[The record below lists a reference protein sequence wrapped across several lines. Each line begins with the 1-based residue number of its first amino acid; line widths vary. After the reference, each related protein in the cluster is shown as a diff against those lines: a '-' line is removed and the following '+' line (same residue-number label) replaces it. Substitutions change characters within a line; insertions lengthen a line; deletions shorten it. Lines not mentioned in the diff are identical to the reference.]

1 MEVKDK
7 KKDSELY
14 VWAYKNSDEKIQEK
28 QISNNS
34 LIDTI
39 ESQSEFQ

>member
-7 KKDSELY
+7 KTDSELF